1 MKRIIL
7 LAVVILFATFAFSQ
21 KYAYVDTE
29 YILNNIPVY
38 ESAKTQLE
46 DLTKEWKKEIDAKK
60 SAIDQM
66 YQNYQSERILL
77 TEELR
82 AKREDEIMKK
92 EQELKQLQQK
102 YFGESGMLYKKR
114 EELIKPIQDDI
125 YNAIKEIATEG
136 NFAVIFDTA
145 NNLNMLYTDPRHDK
159 SDEVLRKLGYK
170 ILNLG

>member
-7 LAVVILFATFAFSQ
+7 LAVAIWFATFAFGQ

-29 YILNNIPVY
+29 YILNNIPIY

-60 SAIDQM
+60 ASIDQM
-66 YQNYQSERILL
+66 YQNYQSERLLL

-136 NFAVIFDTA
+136 NYAVVFDTA

-170 ILNLG
+170 N

>member
-1 MKRIIL
+1 MKR
-7 LAVVILFATFAFSQ
+7 VFLFAVALIFATLAFGQ

-46 DLTKEWKKEIDAKK
+46 DLTNEWKKEIDAKK
-60 SAIDQM
+60 SSIDQM

-170 ILNLG
+170 N

>member
-7 LAVVILFATFAFSQ
+7 LAVAIWFAAFAFGQ

-29 YILNNIPVY
+29 YILNNIPIY

-60 SAIDQM
+60 ASIDQM
-66 YQNYQSERILL
+66 YQNYQSERLLL

-136 NFAVIFDTA
+136 NYAVVFDTA

-170 ILNLG
+170 N

>member
-1 MKRIIL
+1 MKRVIFL
-7 LAVVILFATFAFSQ
+7 TVVILFATFAFSQ

-60 SAIDQM
+60 ATIDQM

-136 NFAVIFDTA
+136 NYAVIFDTA

-159 SDEVLRKLGYK
+159 SDDVLRKLGYK
-170 ILNLG
+170 N

>member
-7 LAVVILFATFAFSQ
+7 LAVAILFATFAFSQ

-60 SAIDQM
+60 ASIDQM

-82 AKREDEIMKK
+82 AKREDEITKK

-136 NFAVIFDTA
+136 NYAVIFDTA

-159 SDEVLRKLGYK
+159 SDDVLRKLGYK
-170 ILNLG
+170 N

>member
-1 MKRIIL
+1 MKRFTL
-7 LAVVILFATFAFSQ
+7 LTVAILFATFAFSQ

-60 SAIDQM
+60 ASIDQM

-136 NFAVIFDTA
+136 NYAVIFDTA

-170 ILNLG
+170 N

>member
-1 MKRIIL
+1 MKRVFL
-7 LAVVILFATFAFSQ
+7 FAVVLLFATFSFGQ

-60 SAIDQM
+60 TSIDQM

-136 NFAVIFDTA
+136 GYAVIFDTA

-170 ILNLG
+170 N

>member
-7 LAVVILFATFAFSQ
+7 LAVAILFATFAFSQ

-60 SAIDQM
+60 ASIDQM

-125 YNAIKEIATEG
+125 YNAIKEIATAG
-136 NFAVIFDTA
+136 NYAVIFDTA
-145 NNLNMLYTDPRHDK
+145 NNLNMLSTDPRHDK

-170 ILNLG
+170 N

>member
-7 LAVVILFATFAFSQ
+7 LSVAILFAAFAFGQ

-46 DLTKEWKKEIDAKK
+46 DLTREWKKEIDAKK
-60 SAIDQM
+60 ASIDQM

-136 NFAVIFDTA
+136 NYAVIFDTA

-170 ILNLG
+170 N

>member
-7 LAVVILFATFAFSQ
+7 LTVAILFATFAFSQ

-60 SAIDQM
+60 ASIDQM

-136 NFAVIFDTA
+136 NYAVIFDTA

-170 ILNLG
+170 N

>member
-7 LAVVILFATFAFSQ
+7 LAVAILFATFAFSQ

-46 DLTKEWKKEIDAKK
+46 DLTREWKKEIDAKK
-60 SAIDQM
+60 SSIDQM

-136 NFAVIFDTA
+136 NYAVIFDTA

-170 ILNLG
+170 N

>member
-7 LAVVILFATFAFSQ
+7 LAAAILFATFAFSQ

-60 SAIDQM
+60 ASIDQM

-136 NFAVIFDTA
+136 NYAVIFDTA

-170 ILNLG
+170 N

>member
-1 MKRIIL
+1 MKK
-7 LAVVILFATFAFSQ
+7 VVLFAIVVMFSVFSYGQ

-46 DLTKEWKKEIDAKK
+46 DLTKEWTNEIDAKK
-60 SAIDQM
+60 ATIDQM

-136 NFAVIFDTA
+136 NYAVIFDTA

-170 ILNLG
+170 N

>member
-1 MKRIIL
+1 MKKIFLIIVVFT
-7 LAVVILFATFAFSQ
+7 LATVCHAQ

-46 DLTKEWKKEIDAKK
+46 DLTNEWKTEIDNKK
-60 SAIDQM
+60 AIIDKM
-66 YQNYQSERILL
+66 YSDYQAERLLL

-92 EQELKQLQQK
+92 EQELRQLQQK
-102 YFGESGMLYKKR
+102 YFGPDGMLYKKR
-114 EELIKPIQDDI
+114 EELVKPIQDDI

-136 NFAVIFDTA
+136 SYAVIFDTA
-145 NNLNMLYTDPRHDK
+145 DNLNMLYTDPKHDK

-170 ILNLG
+170 N

>member
-1 MKRIIL
+1 MKRVIFL
-7 LAVVILFATFAFSQ
+7 TVAILFATIAFSQ

-60 SAIDQM
+60 ASIDQM

-136 NFAVIFDTA
+136 NYAVIFDTA

-170 ILNLG
+170 N

>member
-1 MKRIIL
+1 MIA
-7 LAVVILFATFAFSQ
+7 AVLFTMAGFAQ

-60 SAIDQM
+60 ASIDQM
-66 YQNYQSERILL
+66 YNNYQSERILL

-92 EQELKQLQQK
+92 EQELQQLQQK
-102 YFGESGMLYKKR
+102 YFGEDGLLYKKR

-136 NFAVIFDTA
+136 SYAVIFDTA

-159 SDEVLRKLGYK
+159 SDDVLRKLGYK
-170 ILNLG
+170 N